1 MQDGIGGRGAAP
13 RAFRSSR
20 DLGDAQRAGTAT
32 WMRTL
37 QTLVDRVNDARSDP
51 ELGVYLTDLM
61 YVTELW
67 RNEVYKRELAH
78 VELSKKS
85 KEARFGKVLPRA

>member
-20 DLGDAQRAGTAT
+20 DLSDSQRAGHQT
-32 WMRTL
+32 WM
-37 QTLVDRVNDARSDP
+37 QTIQAYVDRVNDARSEP
-51 ELGVYLTDLM
+51 ELGVRLTDLM

-67 RNEVYKRELAH
+67 RNDVYKRELAH